1 MAHPNLAS
9 GHRNAFEFRG
19 DVVVKNTSQT
29 ETDFYQE
36 LFAADLADPTLLR
49 MRGLVPQ
56 FYGVDESCPTAVL
69 MENLT
74 KGMAGPSIF
83 DLKLGARTS
92 YRRLGADCDFWHATK
107 SKLCTSFD
115 LGFRI
120 SGLILRNEAG
130 EVVETWPKH
139 HYVLMMGDEGSK
151 DPLRRLVSVDGA
163 VDTEIARQLHS
174 KVQPMLDFFNEQ
186 RVKHFT
192 SMSLLL
198 LVDKPTRKT
207 EAKLIDFNHANA
219 AEGQLDTSKD

>member
-1 MAHPNLAS
+1 
-9 GHRNAFEFRG
+9 
-19 DVVVKNTSQT
+19 
-29 ETDFYQE
+29 
-36 LFAADLADPTLLR
+36 
-49 MRGLVPQ
+49 
-56 FYGVDESCPTAVL
+56 
-69 MENLT
+69 
-74 KGMAGPSIF
+74 
-83 DLKLGARTS
+83 
-92 YRRLGADCDFWHATK
+92 
-107 SKLCTSFD
+107 
-115 LGFRI
+115 
-120 SGLILRNEAG
+120 
-130 EVVETWPKH
+130 
-139 HYVLMMGDEGSK
+139 MMGDEGSK